1 MIPIETKTLFV
12 ALLVGL
18 AHIASGVAVL
28 IDPASLNVTPLELLA
43 RGADLL
49 GYTKGAFA
57 GALLLTAG
65 ILAVIGGSRG
75 VHATRLARAVM
86 FAPQQFL
93 LALQIASISI
103 ALITGKYPDGYEPD
117 GGRWFIAAD
126 QSWAPWRIHLRR
138 RGAWKASSVK

>member
-43 RGADLL
+43 RSADLL
-49 GYTKGAFA
+49 GYSKGGFA
-57 GALLLTAG
+57 GFLLLTAG
-65 ILAVIGGSRG
+65 VMAVIGSSQG
-75 VHATRLARAVM
+75 VHASRSARALM
-86 FAPQQFL
+86 FALQEAL
-93 LALQIASISI
+93 LILQIASISL
-103 ALITGKYPDGYEPD
+103 ALVTGQYPDGYTPI

-126 QSWAPWRIHLRR
+126 QSWA
-138 RGAWKASSVK
+138 